1 MMKRLEKKGGSRIAL
16 YMLLLVAAVC
26 AMVSL
31 RVCRQEHE
39 HASAEVDGVKPVRVA
54 IQYSPVTFFVD
65 GDTLGGFD
73 YTLLQMTDLPVR
85 IFPVAD
91 PSEGLAGLEAGRY
104 DLLIADMP
112 QSVADSGLYAFTV
125 PAYIDRQVLV
135 QLTDSVGGEPH
146 ITSVLQLAGDT
157 VYVTK
162 DSPMAGRLRNIVRE
176 TGSEIHVKEVATT
189 SEKLV
194 IGRVLGDVGGPVV
207 VNERVAQALAADY
220 PRLDYSLQISFSQ
233 FQPWVVRA
241 SDGKLLDIV
250 NARLD
255 SIRDTPAYARLVA
268 RYFD

>member
-16 YMLLLVAAVC
+16 YLLLLVAAVC

-31 RVCRQEHE
+31 RVCRPE
-39 HASAEVDGVKPVRVA
+39 HASAGGSDADPVRVA
-54 IQYSPVTFFVD
+54 IQYSPVAFFVD

-73 YTLLQMTDLPVR
+73 YSLLQMTGLPVR
-85 IFPVAD
+85 IFPVSD
-91 PSEGLAGLEAGRY
+91 PSEGLSGLEAGRY
-104 DLLIADMP
+104 DMLIADMP
-112 QSVADSGLYAFTV
+112 QSVVDSGRYAFTV

-135 QLTDSVGGEPH
+135 QLTDSVGAKPR
-146 ITSVLQLAGDT
+146 ITSVLQLSGDT

-162 DSPMAGRLRNIVRE
+162 GSPMAGRLRNIARE
-176 TGSEIHVKEVATT
+176 TGSEIHVVEVATT

-194 IGRVLGDVGGPVV
+194 IGRMLGDVGGPVV
-207 VNERVAQALAADY
+207 INERVAKALAEDY

-241 SDGKLLDIV
+241 SDRKLLDMV

-255 SIRDTPAYARLVA
+255 SLRGTPAYDRLVA